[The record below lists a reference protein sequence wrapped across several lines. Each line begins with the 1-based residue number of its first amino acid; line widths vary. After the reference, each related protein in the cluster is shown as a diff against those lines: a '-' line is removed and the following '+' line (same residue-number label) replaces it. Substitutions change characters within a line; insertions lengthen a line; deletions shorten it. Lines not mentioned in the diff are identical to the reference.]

1 MTCQQ
6 MQVAAL
12 SALSHFFKGGAG
24 GGLCDSYML
33 GVIAALC
40 DSQDT
45 DLRCAAV
52 KAMGS
57 VCSAMDA
64 HYCDRLRPRLRD
76 SDPSVREQAVRTLAS
91 IAAWGG
97 GDDLATGLMECAS
110 NDPNPAVQRA
120 AGDAL
125 VAALN
130 GSQAASARAVMKRV
144 LLHRTDLLQNVPLVL
159 LLVEQTNKRGE
170 T

>member
-1 MTCQQ
+1 

-24 GGLCDSYML
+24 GGLCDAYML